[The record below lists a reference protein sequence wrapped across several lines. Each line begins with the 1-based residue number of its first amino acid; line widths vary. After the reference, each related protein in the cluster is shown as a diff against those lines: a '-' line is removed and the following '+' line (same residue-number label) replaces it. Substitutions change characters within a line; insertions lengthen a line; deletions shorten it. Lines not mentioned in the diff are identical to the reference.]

1 MSIKKTIIAHSYNE
15 EYLLPW
21 WLNHHKKIFD
31 HGIIIDYDS
40 SDKSVEICKDIC
52 PHWNIVKSKNTNFNA
67 KNADVEVEYYES
79 QIQGWKISLNIT
91 EFLLGPIDK
100 ILSTICNDQLLIPSV
115 SFFDWEPKGNLDSNK
130 ELWHQK
136 YYGIDYITDFMF
148 RRSRSFHNK
157 SIHYELGRHFHSY
170 NCEDLLIFHYGNCIS
185 SPQMLNRRLQIQHRI
200 PQSDKIKNLGFQH
213 HNFGLGL
220 TSDIVHKTHNDLMS
234 KKIIKNQSFFI
245 NKVLHEQQT
254 K

>member
-1 MSIKKTIIAHSYNE
+1 MSIKKTIITHLYNE

-40 SDKSVEICKDIC
+40 SDKSLEICKNIC
-52 PHWNIVKSKNTNFNA
+52 PDWHIVKSKNPDFNA
-67 KNADVEVEYYES
+67 KNADLEVEYYES

-91 EFLLGPIDK
+91 EFLVGQVDDTLIK
-100 ILSTICNDQLLIPSV
+100 YSIDQLLIPSIA
-115 SFFDWEPKGNLDSNK
+115 FFDWNPQGNLVSNQ
-130 ELWHQK
+130 ELWKQK
-136 YYGIDYITDFMF
+136 YYGIDYITDFML
-148 RRSRSFHNK
+148 RRSRSLHNK
-157 SIHYELGRHFHSY
+157 NIHYELGRHFHSY

-185 SPQMLNRRLQIQHRI
+185 SPQMLSRRLQIQHKI

-220 TSDIVHKTHNDLMS
+220 TEEVVHKTHDHLLN
-234 KKIIKNQSFFI
+234 KQIIKNQSYYI
-245 NKVLHEQQT
+245 NKIVNV
-254 K
+254 